1 MGHPV
6 WGARAPDLGGRDIF
20 SHFGNSS
27 EVSTEA
33 ELRLA
38 YNPAIPLLVL
48 QPMHPYFQRETPTRI
63 LTVALFIIAPATQ
76 LPLIV
81 RMEKQTVG
89 SHNEI
94 LHSNEKELPG
104 TALNSVE
111 EAHKCDVRRGK
122 LDTQAPLAATP
133 FI

>member
-6 WGARAPDLGGRDIF
+6 WGAGAPEFGGRDTF

-38 YNPAIPLLVL
+38 SNPEIPFLVL

-63 LTVALFIIAPATQ
+63 LTVALFLTAPAAQ
-76 LPLIV
+76 LPLNG
-81 RMEKQTVG
+81 RMEKQTVCVCG
-89 SHNEI
+89 GVS
-94 LHSNEKELPG
+94 
-104 TALNSVE
+104 
-111 EAHKCDVRRGK
+111 
-122 LDTQAPLAATP
+122 Q
-133 FI
+133 

>member
-6 WGARAPDLGGRDIF
+6 WGAGAPEFGGRDTF

-38 YNPAIPLLVL
+38 SNPEIPFLVL

-63 LTVALFIIAPATQ
+63 LTVALFLTAPAAQ
-76 LPLIV
+76 LPLNG
-81 RMEKQTVG
+81 RMEKQTVCVWG
-89 SHNEI
+89 GGGLTMKYYTAMKKNCLA
-94 LHSNEKELPG
+94 LHSTVWKKLINVVSG
-104 TALNSVE
+104 E
-111 EAHKCDVRRGK
+111 ER
-122 LDTQAPLAATP
+122 
-133 FI
+133 